1 MPTQD
6 QSQHVQPQRREIIL
20 SAALNTIT
28 REGVAGLSLRTVAA
42 EAHVALGSI
51 AYYFNDKDG
60 LINAAFK
67 EFTQRSVIQFQ
78 SFYEDVT
85 TLEEA
90 RAATVSMLSSTAG
103 SRTDTIL
110 GSELYALS
118 LRRPRH
124 RMILLEWTQACQDV
138 MRNYFDE
145 ATTLA
150 LDALYEG
157 AILHHSMHVGET
169 STQRIALAVER
180 LTPPAS
186 FIYRCTSH

>member
-1 MPTQD
+1 MPA
-6 QSQHVQPQRREIIL
+6 QSQPQQEQSQRREIIL
-20 SAALNTIT
+20 RATLDTIT

-67 EFTQRSVIQFQ
+67 DFTRRSVIQFQ

-118 LRRPRH
+118 F
-124 RMILLEWTQACQDV
+124 AG
-138 MRNYFDE
+138 
-145 ATTLA
+145 
-150 LDALYEG
+150 LDTE
-157 AILHHSMHVGET
+157 
-169 STQRIALAVER
+169 
-180 LTPPAS
+180 
-186 FIYRCTSH
+186 